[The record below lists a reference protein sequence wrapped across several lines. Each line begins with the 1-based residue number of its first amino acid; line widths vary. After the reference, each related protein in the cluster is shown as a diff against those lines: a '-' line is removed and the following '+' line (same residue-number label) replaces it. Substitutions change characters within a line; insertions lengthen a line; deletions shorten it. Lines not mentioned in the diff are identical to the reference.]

1 MSKQLLEV
9 FSIKI
14 QQVMREHKWNKSE
27 LARRLKLSHTA
38 TSKWVNGQNLATGDR
53 LTRLSVVTG
62 KPPHWF
68 FTDENSNTHPQSD
81 TTGIQY
87 RILDQQEQAL
97 LSVFSKLNDKD
108 KLNLMV
114 HAIELSQKHPS

>member
-9 FSIKI
+9 FSIKV
-14 QQVMREHKWNKSE
+14 QQVMSERKWNKSE

-38 TSKWVNGQNLATGDR
+38 ISKWVNGQNLATGDR

-68 FTDENSNTHPQSD
+68 FTNENSGAQPPEETR
-81 TTGIQY
+81 GIQY
-87 RILDQQEQAL
+87 KILDQQEQAL

-108 KLNLMV
+108 KLNLIV
-114 HAIELSQKHPS
+114 HAVGLSQKHPS

>member
-9 FSIKI
+9 FSIKV
-14 QQVMREHKWNKSE
+14 QQVMSEHKWNKSE
-27 LARRLKLSHTA
+27 LARRLMLSHTA
-38 TSKWVNGQNLATGDR
+38 ISKWVNGQNLATGDR
-53 LTRLSVVTG
+53 LNRLSVVTG

-68 FTDENSNTHPQSD
+68 FTDENSSTQPQSD

-87 RILDQQEQAL
+87 KILDQQEQAL

-114 HAIELSQKHPS
+114 HAIELSQKHSF